1 MLLHYLKCRENTESK
16 NQRVAKTKKVKSMLL
31 SKCAVCDSKKLGFIK
46 SQETSWLLS
55 SEWIRIGL
63 DKTHIIVSILFW
75 GYKMH
80 EVINKFLLVVDKIV
94 PEVHSKQPGFTY
106 SVCRL
111 FTKNKENIFIKI
123 N

>member
-1 MLLHYLKCRENTESK
+1 MKCRENTESK
-16 NQRVAKTKKVKSMLL
+16 NWRVAKAKKGKSMFL
-31 SKCAVCDSKKLGFIK
+31 SKCAVCDSKTLRFIK

-75 GYKMH
+75 GYKMR

-106 SVCRL
+106 SVCRS